1 MSKKRARAKTVAR
14 RRGSNGIWLDHAE
27 IGDDDLDLRS
37 HTLFLFPLMAEIPM
51 DHPVVSEQQWIEAS
65 QALLRKEK
73 EFTRARDALS
83 AERRKLPWLKVTKNY
98 VFTTPEGPKT
108 LGDLFGKNSQLI
120 VYHFMFAPGWKEG
133 CPGCSFISDHVDGA
147 LPHLTHHDVS
157 FVAVSCAELEEFLPD
172 KKRMGCASPGCRRPA
187 VTSIATIKSRSPKP
201 TSPAVRPCT
210 TSKRTC
216 ARAGRIARHQH
227 LLQGRTGGRLP
238 HLSSYARGG
247 DMLLGA
253 YNWLDLT
260 PKGRNEG
267 DRPMSWMR
275 RHDQYE

>member
-1 MSKKRARAKTVAR
+1 
-14 RRGSNGIWLDHAE
+14 
-27 IGDDDLDLRS
+27 
-37 HTLFLFPLMAEIPM
+37 M

-157 FVAVSCAELEEFLPD
+157 FVAVSRAET
-172 KKRMGCASPGCRRPA
+172 RRVFALQKADGLRFPWVSSA
-187 VTSIATIKSRSPKP
+187 GSDFNRDYQVSFTEADVAGGQAMYNFEKGR
-201 TSPAVRPCT
+201 
-210 TSKRTC
+210 

-238 HLSSYARGG
+238 HLFVVCTR
-247 DMLLGA
+247 
-253 YNWLDLT
+253 
-260 PKGRNEG
+260 
-267 DRPMSWMR
+267 R
-275 RHDQYE
+275 RHAAWCLQLARPDAERAERRGPSNELDAQARSIRMNRPKSWSFLANS